1 MTGRTN
7 ATPRNLAPRPS
18 TFKTFWLASRRRSAA
33 TTRPT
38 CRDFS
43 ACPERSTAKISGPA
57 ASPVPCRLL
66 DFHPERRYS
75 PDQFAPLAKESP
87 DSKQREKIA
96 AMPLPRPRKV
106 SAAKADRLAE
116 LIAVCSITP
125 AGERSEADFAMC
137 CYAIRNSIAKEE
149 VWTQVE
155 QVGKFAEQGRCYF
168 DRTWENAEHDTRAA
182 DVRQAAKTCRGS
194 EGSKSRKQCGHGWQ

>member
-1 MTGRTN
+1 MPGTLNRKDQRNGR
-7 ATPRNLAPRPS
+7 
-18 TFKTFWLASRRRSAA
+18 
-33 TTRPT
+33 
-38 CRDFS
+38 
-43 ACPERSTAKISGPA
+43 E
-57 ASPVPCRLL
+57 PVPCRLL
-66 DFHPERRYS
+66 EFHPERRY
-75 PDQFAPLAKESP
+75 PLDLFAPLAKESP
-87 DSKQREKIA
+87 DRKQREKIA
-96 AMPLPRPRKV
+96 AMPLPRPRKA

-168 DRTWENAEHDTRAA
+168 DLTWENAEHDTRAA
-182 DVRQAAKTCRGS
+182 TFDKLQKRAAGPKGRNRANNAGMDGSSEASADVEEEEAVVVPRFSLIRRSCRS
-194 EGSKSRKQCGHGWQ
+194 AIRCTR